1 MDGGK
6 EVPLGERAE
15 GRDHTR
21 HKRVSRSRSPRGW
34 QLSNDA
40 RRRRSRSRSPDQ
52 YYAKR
57 RRINHFEPYGGRPR
71 SPERFGRPE
80 FGPMFDHPP
89 PSFSHPVSDHPVGL
103 GPFPPFK
110 RPLSPYTHASYE
122 DPSFDLM
129 CNRMPFECS
138 PIDRSYCRS
147 SYDRLPPDCSQF
159 DHPSRERLGFE
170 RPPFIHPS
178 VDRHPYDRSLNSRS
192 HQSSPAQLRDPQSTI
207 PNRNSDSM
215 NRRWQGEPARYS
227 SPNFPEGTNTVSEA
241 DFADEISLLRADGMD
256 VENGNRTTGQNMSQR
271 NKDTY
276 NAGNW
281 SGQIGSTVNRG
292 RFCGRGNPAN
302 VRVFGRGN
310 RGRGVTG
317 GATGNTGRGRGHGAI
332 NHTGRGGIN
341 RSSSTAQS
349 NGSSGNK
356 VTARGRGRP
365 APQFQPSQNKVHS
378 LANIKQP
385 DAANMSLAEKLHR
398 FGLFL
403 RNETLKENS
412 IQTVENALTAC
423 KLNLRSHYEA
433 CELLKYAGRPMFT
446 GCLYIGG
453 QFIIRAVGA
462 TKKELKHDVYSQ
474 ALSILTT
481 NSVVDILGKRDQGL
495 GVIRE
500 ELLESLKSTQQEN
513 MALGTKDSE
522 LLSSD
527 PADSHNS
534 SLKNALLPLV
544 HLMKTKPVSADNK
557 ISILEQS
564 ISMSHCTFKSNFTCE
579 EGKLLNG
586 KRTFRVLLCL
596 GNILIS
602 EGRGMKKKDA
612 KHAAYANAVTAL
624 TTRSLDDLVTGEN
637 VEGSS
642 AEEWTQLDQT
652 QGAESTSHKAS
663 KKNIKDVQLNLS
675 EGFSLE
681 KQFTKLV
688 DGLKDSSFKMN
699 NVNSI
704 DCLAVQ
710 LALSPVCYYR
720 KVEIIEDVSTLI
732 ACDLYINNIFLG
744 TGESNTK
751 KDAQIE
757 AYHKAW
763 ELLTT
768 TSPTILLTEQP
779 KKLASDPPDP
789 SVFDKVVK
797 GSGKYGDSNLERL
810 NRLKIDVY
818 KDWKRVKDLVIM
830 EHSDWVADRER
841 HAFCIL
847 NQSATFSGLLME
859 WAFTGMQGGVYECSI
874 NIQNEQVGYGKASTK
889 QAARGQA
896 SQMAMNRFYRT
907 QPVVQVVR
915 RDESKLWLSWEDFK
929 AQAERWEPPEGY
941 MEGIPLNNSTSSDA
955 ASSLNARLIK
965 YGTFLMEQQLKQDNL
980 EDVIF
985 GPGIPGPE
993 YRALTHQALRLHM
1006 KVDSNHSS
1014 AEAYA
1019 VISRKMPPDELM
1031 SCLRRNGGRSGKYLL
1046 LSEKDRPTLVV
1057 TRTTT
1062 DQPGTSTETENGDEN
1077 PSVTE
1082 VVEEDANEQDENSEE
1097 QLDDEAV

>member
-1 MDGGK
+1 MLLPRVMDGGK
-6 EVPLGERAE
+6 EASQGERTE
-15 GRDHTR
+15 GRDR
-21 HKRVSRSRSPRGW
+21 GRQKRVSRSRSPRGW
-34 QLSNDA
+34 QHSNDVK
-40 RRRRSRSRSPDQ
+40 RRRSRSRSPD
-52 YYAKR
+52 YYYHKR
-57 RRINHFEPYGGRPR
+57 QRVNHFEPYGGRPR

-89 PSFSHPVSDHPVGL
+89 PSFGHPMPDRHVGP
-103 GPFPPFK
+103 GPFPPFE
-110 RPLSPYTHASYE
+110 RPLSPYTRASYE

-129 CNRMPFECS
+129 YNRIPFERS
-138 PIDRSYCRS
+138 PIDQSYCHSLYNRRPPS
-147 SYDRLPPDCSQF
+147 SSQF
-159 DHPSRERLGFE
+159 DRPSRERMGFE

-178 VDRHPYDRSLNSRS
+178 DGHPYPSRS
-192 HQSSPAQLRDPQSTI
+192 RRSSPAQLRDPQSTI
-207 PNRNSDSM
+207 SSRNSDLI
-215 NRRWQGEPARYS
+215 NRQWQGEPSGYS
-227 SPNFPEGTNTVSEA
+227 PCSPNFPEGTNTVSEA
-241 DFADEISLLRADGMD
+241 DFADEVSLLRADGMD
-256 VENGNRTTGQNMSQR
+256 VGNGSHAGGQNMSQR
-271 NKDTY
+271 N
-276 NAGNW
+276 NALKVDNSGNW
-281 SGQIGSTVNRG
+281 SGQMGSTVNRG
-292 RFCGRGNPAN
+292 KFCGRGSPAS
-302 VRVFGRGN
+302 VRGFGRGN

-317 GATGNTGRGRGHGAI
+317 GPTGSAGRGRGRGAI
-332 NHTGRGGIN
+332 NHTARGGIN

-356 VTARGRGRP
+356 VALRGRGRP
-365 APQFQPSQNKVHS
+365 AVQFQPSPNKVHS

-423 KLNLRSHYEA
+423 KLNLKSHYEA

-500 ELLESLKSTQQEN
+500 ELLESLKSTQQES
-513 MALGTKDSE
+513 MSLGTKDSE
-522 LLSSD
+522 LLSLD
-527 PADSHNS
+527 PADSHTS
-534 SLKNALLPLV
+534 SLKHALLPLV

-579 EGKLLNG
+579 EGKLPNG

-596 GNILIS
+596 GDILIA

-612 KHAAYANAVTAL
+612 KHAAYSNAVTAL
-624 TTRSLDDLVTGEN
+624 TTRTLDDLVTGEN

-652 QGAESTSHKAS
+652 HGADSTSQKAS

-779 KKLASDPPDP
+779 RKLASDPPDP

-818 KDWKRVKDLVIM
+818 KDWKSVKDLVIM

-859 WAFTGMQGGVYECSI
+859 WAFTGMQGGAYE
-874 NIQNEQVGYGKASTK
+874 
-889 QAARGQA
+889 
-896 SQMAMNRFYRT
+896 
-907 QPVVQVVR
+907 
-915 RDESKLWLSWEDFK
+915 
-929 AQAERWEPPEGY
+929 
-941 MEGIPLNNSTSSDA
+941 
-955 ASSLNARLIK
+955 
-965 YGTFLMEQQLKQDNL
+965 
-980 EDVIF
+980 
-985 GPGIPGPE
+985 
-993 YRALTHQALRLHM
+993 
-1006 KVDSNHSS
+1006 
-1014 AEAYA
+1014 
-1019 VISRKMPPDELM
+1019 
-1031 SCLRRNGGRSGKYLL
+1031 
-1046 LSEKDRPTLVV
+1046 
-1057 TRTTT
+1057 
-1062 DQPGTSTETENGDEN
+1062 
-1077 PSVTE
+1077 
-1082 VVEEDANEQDENSEE
+1082 
-1097 QLDDEAV
+1097 